1 MTLRF
6 KKFFLNVRLFLIVSL
21 SFSFNTY
28 AGYLVNETLVDEFTD
43 EESVALTFTADD
55 DMEIFRK
62 WGQIICIEDSLVLAL
77 EDTDNYHFE
86 SYVLAK
92 FRFDRNEAYEIA
104 LDYDMET
111 STAYTYSE
119 EKIFQFLDQLRGS
132 KSFLIQ
138 LESSDVPM
146 RFSNIYNSEKTVSTF
161 IERLVTKTGC

>member
-6 KKFFLNVRLFLIVSL
+6 KKFFLNIRLFLIVSL

-28 AGYLVNETLVDEFTD
+28 AGYLVNETLVDDFTD

-62 WGQIICIEDSLVLAL
+62 WGQIMCIEDSLVLAL

-86 SYVLAK
+86 SYVRAK

-104 LDYDMET
+104 LDFDMET

-132 KSFLIQ
+132 KVFLIQ

-146 RFSNIYNSEKTVSTF
+146 RFSNIYNSEKKVSTF
-161 IERLVTKTGC
+161 IERLVSKTGC

>member
-1 MTLRF
+1 M
-6 KKFFLNVRLFLIVSL
+6 KLIITICL
-21 SFSFNTY
+21 SFSLNNF

-55 DMEIFRK
+55 DMEFFRK

-77 EDTDNYHFE
+77 EDSDNYHYE
-86 SYVLAK
+86 SYVRAK

-104 LDYDMET
+104 LDFDIET

-146 RFSNIYNSEKTVSTF
+146 RFSNIYSSEKKVSTF
-161 IERLVTKTGC
+161 IERLVSKTGC

>member
-1 MTLRF
+1 
-6 KKFFLNVRLFLIVSL
+6 
-21 SFSFNTY
+21 
-28 AGYLVNETLVDEFTD
+28 
-43 EESVALTFTADD
+43 
-55 DMEIFRK
+55 MEIFRK
-62 WGQIICIEDSLVLAL
+62 WGQIMCIEDSLVLAL

-86 SYVLAK
+86 SYVRAK

-104 LDYDMET
+104 LDFDIET